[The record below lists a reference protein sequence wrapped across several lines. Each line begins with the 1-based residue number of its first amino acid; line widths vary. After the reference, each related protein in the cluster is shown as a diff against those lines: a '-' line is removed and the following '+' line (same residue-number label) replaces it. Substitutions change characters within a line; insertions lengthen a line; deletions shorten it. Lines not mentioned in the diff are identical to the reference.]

1 MKSKPEF
8 NGDAL
13 IVARQSR
20 GISQRDLAAAVGVAP
35 STLCKSELN
44 SMLPSPEVLAALSRV
59 LQYPEALFFHDINV
73 LTPNII
79 YYRKRASLLG
89 GDREKVDNL
98 VHIERFKVR
107 QLLLSLGLN
116 QTTAPM
122 NPADYGTPQDIA
134 RRLRHTWSV
143 PMGPVK
149 NLVQLVEKAGILI
162 ITSEYNTD
170 KLDGMIVPDGDA
182 LPLIYLNR
190 EQPGDRQRSTLAH
203 ELGHWLM
210 HNAFHPSADDDVE
223 AEAFDFAGEFMVP
236 VQEFQRQVNEKT
248 TLATYADLKRYWR
261 MSMQF
266 LIKHAHRTELISDT
280 RRTSLM
286 QQMSKLGYRKREP
299 RELDIIAEKPT
310 VIDNMIRVHLKELD
324 FTPETLQDHLGI
336 MAHEIR
342 ARYMQES
349 SSIMQITHRGNAD
362 DVRMIG

>member
-1 MKSKPEF
+1 MKSNPEF

-35 STLCKSELN
+35 STLCKSEQN
-44 SMLPSPEVLAALSRV
+44 GVPPSPEVLASLSRE
-59 LQYPEALFFHDINV
+59 LHYPESFFFHDINV

-79 YYRKRASLLG
+79 YYRKRATLLA

-98 VHIERFKVR
+98 VHIQRFRVR
-107 QLLLSLGLN
+107 QLLRSLTLR

-122 NPADYGTPQDIA
+122 NPADYGSPQDIA
-134 RRLRHTWSV
+134 RRLRHAWAV
-143 PMGPVK
+143 PTGPIK
-149 NLVQLVEKAGILI
+149 NLVHLVEKAGILI
-162 ITSEYNTD
+162 ITSDYNTE

-210 HNAFHPSADDDVE
+210 HNAFNPTADDDIE
-223 AEAFDFAGEFMVP
+223 GEAFEFAGEFMVP
-236 VQEFQRQVNEKT
+236 LQEFQRQVNERT
-248 TLATYADLKRYWR
+248 TLAGYADLKRYWR

-266 LIKHAHRTELISDT
+266 LIKHAYRSGIITNT
-280 RRTSLM
+280 RNQSLM

-299 RELDIIAEKPT
+299 RELDVPIEKPM
-310 VIDNMIRVHLKELD
+310 VIDNMIKAHLQELD
-324 FTPETLQDHLGI
+324 FTPEALQDYLGI
-336 MAHEIR
+336 MAQEIR
-342 ARYMQES
+342 TKYLEES
-349 SSIMQITHRGNAD
+349 NAAMQITHRAGSSGT
-362 DVRMIG
+362 RMLG